1 MYIIWC
7 KASSTNSMSV
17 AIWRGMKRWFD
28 LKQSSSMWWQDP
40 GTWRSEKGATE
51 HARTRDL
58 ANFHAK
64 RSITRVWKG
73 MPICQFVEYQIDV
86 LWFLVML
93 DERNLPRNFL
103 LMERESPVNQDTQNV
118 FCFPLFAHATGD
130 MFEVTIVTRTVVS
143 NHTCGEMNIYRTS

>member
-7 KASSTNSMSV
+7 KADSMSV
-17 AIWRGMKRWFD
+17 AKWFGDVWRGMKRWFE

-40 GTWRSEKGATE
+40 GTWRSEKGVTE
-51 HARTRDL
+51 HARTKDH

-64 RSITRVWKG
+64 RSITGVWKG
-73 MPICQFVEYQIDV
+73 MPICQFAEYQTDV

-93 DERNLPRNFL
+93 DERNLTCNFL

-118 FCFPLFAHATGD
+118 FCFPLFEHAKGD
-130 MFEVTIVTRTVVS
+130 MFEVTRTVVS
-143 NHTCGEMNIYRTS
+143 SHTCGEMNIYRTS